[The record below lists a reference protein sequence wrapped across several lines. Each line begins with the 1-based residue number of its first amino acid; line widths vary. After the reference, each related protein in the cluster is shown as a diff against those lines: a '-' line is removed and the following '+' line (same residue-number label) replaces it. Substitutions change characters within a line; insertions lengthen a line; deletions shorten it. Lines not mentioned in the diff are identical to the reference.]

1 MLVNLKKKK
10 NWTNQQT
17 KIWYRLWKSAT
28 FTLDEILIV
37 FQKKERVGNRSVYHC
52 FDLKTINHK
61 GWYRYQTEFFFL
73 SKYIQFPIKY
83 STFCSSWWIFWCF
96 CNSTFL
102 PLQNN
107 LIPSLLFLF
116 ASSALSRS
124 CFSDLEIPATKIQA
138 KVWTARRE
146 EG

>member
-10 NWTNQQT
+10 TEQNLVHTV
-17 KIWYRLWKSAT
+17 
-28 FTLDEILIV
+28 EISHIYSGWNSDSLPK
-37 FQKKERVGNRSVYHC
+37 KKERVGNRSVYHC

-73 SKYIQFPIKY
+73 SKYTQFPIKY

-124 CFSDLEIPATKIQA
+124 CFSDLEIPATKNQA